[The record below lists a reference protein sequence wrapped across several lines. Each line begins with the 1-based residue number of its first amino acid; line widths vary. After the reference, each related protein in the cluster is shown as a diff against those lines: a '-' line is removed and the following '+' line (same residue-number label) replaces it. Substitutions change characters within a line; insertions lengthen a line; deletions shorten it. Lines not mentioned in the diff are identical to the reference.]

1 MPDNVQ
7 QLNPR
12 RRKPRAARSH
22 EEIYDLVASSN
33 KKAADAVQRTDLMA
47 GVVQRVE
54 SKLDDL
60 LKIMGTEHEDERG
73 EKVGTGVVGR
83 LMRVEAS
90 VAKRFIQYDGW
101 VKLVVGFTAAVAIF
115 GPVLWW
121 LTSDKLSI
129 VLK

>member
-1 MPDNVQ
+1 M
-7 QLNPR
+7 
-12 RRKPRAARSH
+12 
-22 EEIYDLVASSN
+22 ASSN

-60 LKIMGTEHEDERG
+60 LKIMGTEREDERG

-90 VAKRFIQYDGW
+90 VAKRFSRYDGW

-121 LTSDKLSI
+121 LTSERLTI
-129 VLK
+129 LLK